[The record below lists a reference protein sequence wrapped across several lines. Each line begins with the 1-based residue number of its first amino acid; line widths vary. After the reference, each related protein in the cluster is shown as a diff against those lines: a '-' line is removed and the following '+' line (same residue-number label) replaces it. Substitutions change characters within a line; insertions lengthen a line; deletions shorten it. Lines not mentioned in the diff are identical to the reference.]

1 MCHITSSLLGG
12 VAALAAW
19 ALVAP
24 VEYARTDLNASEAP
38 AASVNRTAKSSRLA
52 PAQLQQRADEG
63 KVVTVEVVG
72 VRDAAIIYRDR
83 DGRVLFQ
90 TDPVT
95 NVTVISKGFVL
106 PELTVRETK
115 RSKPVPIEAPREQP
129 AKAKPIPIGCDPAVS
144 PVAQPQLSH
153 LLGRCLV
160 QNTIPNTAAVTRLA
174 MK

>member
-52 PAQLQQRADEG
+52 PAQLQRADED

-83 DGRVLFQ
+83 DGRVLFR

-174 MK
+174 MR

>member
-24 VEYARTDLNASEAP
+24 VEQAKTGVSASEASFAVVNRAPKADRLARPRAARTDEDT
-38 AASVNRTAKSSRLA
+38 VT
-52 PAQLQQRADEG
+52 
-63 KVVTVEVVG
+63 TVEVIG

-90 TDPVT
+90 TDPLT

-106 PELTVRETK
+106 PELTVRESR
-115 RSKPVPIEAPREQP
+115 RSKPVQMEAPRPPTTKQ
-129 AKAKPIPIGCDPAVS
+129 AIPIGCDPMVS
-144 PVAQPQLSH
+144 PITQPQLSH
-153 LLGRCLV
+153 LTGRCIV
-160 QNTIPNTAAVTRLA
+160 QLGSGFTRVA
-174 MK
+174 MGGQ

>member
-1 MCHITSSLLGG
+1 RHTRWPRDWSSD
-12 VAALAAW
+12 VCSS
-19 ALVAP
+19 
-24 VEYARTDLNASEAP
+24 DL
-38 AASVNRTAKSSRLA
+38 
-52 PAQLQQRADEG
+52 
-63 KVVTVEVVG
+63 
-72 VRDAAIIYRDR
+72 YRDR

-174 MK
+174 MR